1 MGGLKASL
9 SMALWKPHVAGVHW
23 QSGGPSAPQ
32 AGNPV
37 WGGTAALE
45 WVSVPVAKAKAELG
59 SDPSWGSPTPCHL
72 SVLTALS
79 LPKGSG
85 SAFD

>member
-32 AGNPV
+32 AGTPV
-37 WGGTAALE
+37 WGGAAALE

-59 SDPSWGSPTPCHL
+59 SDPSSGLPHPLPPFCSHGPFL
-72 SVLTALS
+72 AQGLRVS
-79 LPKGSG
+79 L
-85 SAFD
+85 